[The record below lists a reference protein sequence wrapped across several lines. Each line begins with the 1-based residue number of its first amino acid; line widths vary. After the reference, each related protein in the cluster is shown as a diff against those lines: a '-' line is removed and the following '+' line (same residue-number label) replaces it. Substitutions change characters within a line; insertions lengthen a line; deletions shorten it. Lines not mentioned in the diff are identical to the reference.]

1 MLAAQRLTLALGR
14 RAVLRDLD
22 LVLPGARLT
31 GLIGPNGAGK
41 TTLLRALAGIVPTAA
56 GTVTLDKRPLARWPR
71 RELARSVTYLAQ
83 EAPCSWPMAVRRI
96 VALGRLPH
104 LATWQRASDEDD
116 HAIAGALREAD
127 VLHLADRNVLTLS
140 GGERARVMLARALAS
155 GPRFLLADEPVAG
168 LDPAHQLEVMALLR
182 ARAQAGMGIIVTL
195 HDLTLAG
202 RFCDAIAVLAEGRI
216 IAQGPPEAVL
226 TPALLASAF
235 GVRAAYGRQGGER
248 FVVPWEVVPQLSVID
263 SSRERDGRND

>member
-14 RAVLRDLD
+14 RPVLRDLD
-22 LVLPGARLT
+22 LALPGGRVT

-41 TTLLRALAGIVPTAA
+41 TTLLRALAGIVAA
-56 GTVTLDKRPLARWPR
+56 GSGTVTLDARPLARWPR

-83 EAPCSWPMAVRRI
+83 EAPCSWAMAVRRI

-104 LATWQRASDEDD
+104 LAGWQRPGDADEQ
-116 HAIAGALREAD
+116 AIAGALREAD

-168 LDPAHQLEVMALLR
+168 LDPAHQLEVMALLK
-182 ARAQAGMGIIVTL
+182 ARAQAGMGVIVTL
-195 HDLTLAG
+195 HDLTLAA
-202 RFCDAIAVLAEGRI
+202 RFCDTLAIIADGRI
-216 IAQGPPEAVL
+216 KAEGPPEAVL

-248 FVVPWEVVPQLSVID
+248 FIVPWEVVPQLSVID
-263 SSRERDGRND
+263 SGRERDGRID